1 MPLVRIDL
9 IEGRTSA
16 EIRVIADAV
25 QSVMREVF
33 AAPPGDRYQIVT
45 VHKAGEIIAED
56 SGLGFQRTDAI
67 VIIQIFQQG
76 RDREQKVAA
85 YARLAEVLQERAGL
99 DPQDLVVSVM
109 RNEREDWSFGG
120 GRPQFL
126 DGVL

>member
-9 IEGRTSA
+9 IEGRSPA
-16 EIRVIADAV
+16 QIRAVADAV

-45 VHKAGEIIAED
+45 VHRPGEIIAED
-56 SGLGFQRTDAI
+56 SGLGFQRTEEI
-67 VIIQIFQQG
+67 VVVQIFQQG
-76 RDREQKVAA
+76 RDRAQKVAA
-85 YARLAEVLQERAGL
+85 YERLAEVLQERTGL
-99 DPQDLVVSVM
+99 DPQNLIVSVM
-109 RNEREDWSFGG
+109 RNEKEDWSFGG